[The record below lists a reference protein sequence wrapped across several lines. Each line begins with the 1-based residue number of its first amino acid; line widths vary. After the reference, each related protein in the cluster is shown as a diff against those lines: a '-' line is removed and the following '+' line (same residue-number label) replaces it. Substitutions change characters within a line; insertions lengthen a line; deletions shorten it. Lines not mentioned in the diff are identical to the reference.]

1 MKTAV
6 VGATGM
12 VGRTMMKV
20 LEERNFPV
28 SQLLPAASEK
38 SVGKE
43 VIFNGKPVKVVSVM
57 EAVEA
62 KPEFAIFSAG
72 ASTSKEWAPQFAK
85 NGTVVIDNSSYW
97 RMFQNIPLVVP
108 EINSHVIKKGDRI
121 IANPNCS
128 TIQMV
133 MALAPLHRK
142 YKIKRLVIATYQ
154 SVTGTGVK
162 AVTQMENERAGIK
175 GEMAYAHQIDKNC
188 FPHGGTFQSDGYTTE
203 EQKLLDE
210 TRKILEDQT
219 IQVTATVVRIPVVG
233 GHSEAVNIEFEKDF
247 KIDDV
252 IHLLNKFPGVVV
264 YDNPAE
270 NKYPMPILAHNKD
283 EVFVGRIRRDLS
295 KEKCL
300 NLWIVSDNIRKGAAT
315 NAVQIAEYMAENKLI
330 LIPESWRVHN
340 KKICLKFIDCR
351 DRSERMVETG
361 LRRMVETGLRPVST
375 DV

>member
-43 VIFNGKPVKVVSVM
+43 VIFRGKPVKVVSVM

-62 KPEFAIFSAG
+62 RPDFAIFSAG
-72 ASTSKEWAPQFAK
+72 ATTSKEWAPVFAK
-85 NGTVVIDNSSYW
+85 NGTVVIDNSSFW
-97 RMFQNIPLVVP
+97 RMDKNIPLIVP

-142 YKIKRLVIATYQ
+142 YKIKRLVVATYQ

-162 AVTQMENERAGIK
+162 AVAQMDNERAGIK
-175 GEMAYAHQIDKNC
+175 GEMVYAHQIDKNC
-188 FPHGGTFQSDGYTTE
+188 FPHGGTFQADGYTTE
-203 EQKLLDE
+203 EQKLVDE
-210 TRKILEDQT
+210 TRKILEDPS

-247 KIDDV
+247 KIED
-252 IHLLNKFPGVVV
+252 IIQLLTNFPGVVV

-270 NKYPMPILAHNKD
+270 NKYPMPIHAHNKD

-315 NAVQIAEYMAENKLI
+315 NAVQIAEYMAANKLY
-330 LIPESWRVHN
+330 
-340 KKICLKFIDCR
+340 
-351 DRSERMVETG
+351 
-361 LRRMVETGLRPVST
+361 
-375 DV
+375 

>member
-1 MKTAV
+1 MKIAV

-12 VGRTMMKV
+12 VGRTMTKV

-43 VIFNGKPVKVVSVM
+43 IIFKGKPVRVVSVM

-72 ASTSKEWAPQFAK
+72 ASTSRDMAPVFAK

-97 RMFQNIPLVVP
+97 RMDKNVPLIVP

-142 YKIKRLVIATYQ
+142 YKIKRLVVSTYQ

-162 AVTQMENERAGIK
+162 AVQQMENERAGIK
-175 GEMAYAHQIDKNC
+175 GDMVYAHPIDKNC
-188 FPHGGTFQSDGYTTE
+188 FPHGGTFQPDGYTTE
-203 EQKLLDE
+203 EQKLIDE

-247 KIDDV
+247 V
-252 IHLLNKFPGVVV
+252 IEEVIKMLNEFPGVVV
-264 YDNPAE
+264 YDNPSE
-270 NKYPMPILAHNKD
+270 NKYPMPILAYNRD

-295 KEKCL
+295 REKCL
-300 NLWIVSDNIRKGAAT
+300 NLWVVSDNIRKGAAT
-315 NAVQIAEYMAENKLI
+315 NAVQIAEYMTANKLY
-330 LIPESWRVHN
+330 
-340 KKICLKFIDCR
+340 
-351 DRSERMVETG
+351 
-361 LRRMVETGLRPVST
+361 
-375 DV
+375 

>member
-12 VGRTMMKV
+12 VGQTMIRV

-28 SQLLPAASEK
+28 SQLIPAASER

-43 VIFNGKPVKVVSVM
+43 VIFKGKAIKVVSVK

-62 KPEFAIFSAG
+62 RPEFAIFSAG
-72 ASTSKEWAPQFAK
+72 ASTSKEWAPLFAE
-85 NGTVVIDNSSYW
+85 NGTVVIDNSSFW
-97 RMFQNIPLVVP
+97 RMDKNIPLVVP

-133 MALAPLHRK
+133 LALAPLHKK
-142 YKIKRLVIATYQ
+142 YKIRRLVVATYQ

-175 GEMAYAHQIDKNC
+175 GEMAYAHPIDKNC
-188 FPHGGTFQSDGYTTE
+188 IPHGGSFLPDGYTTE
-203 EQKLLDE
+203 EQKLVDE

-219 IQVTATVVRIPVVG
+219 IQVTATVVRIPVIG
-233 GHSEAVNIEFEKDF
+233 GHSEAVNIEFENDF
-247 KIDDV
+247 DIND
-252 IHLLNKFPGVVV
+252 IRLLLSNFPGIIV
-264 YDNPAE
+264 YDNPSE
-270 NKYPMPILAHNKD
+270 NKYPMPIMAHNHD
-283 EVFVGRIRRDLS
+283 EVFVGRIRRDFS

-315 NAVQIAEYMAENKLI
+315 NAVQIAEYMAVNKL
-330 LIPESWRVHN
+330 
-340 KKICLKFIDCR
+340 F
-351 DRSERMVETG
+351 
-361 LRRMVETGLRPVST
+361 
-375 DV
+375 

>member
-28 SQLLPAASEK
+28 SQLIPAASEK

-43 VIFNGKPVKVVSVM
+43 VMFKGKPVKVVSVKD
-57 EAVEA
+57 AVDA

-72 ASTSKEWAPQFAK
+72 ASTSREWAPAFAK
-85 NGTVVIDNSSYW
+85 NGTVVIDNSSAW
-97 RMFQNIPLVVP
+97 RMDKSVPLIVP
-108 EINSHVIKKGDRI
+108 EINSHVLRKGDKI

-142 YKIKRLVIATYQ
+142 YKIKRLVVATYQ
-154 SVTGTGVK
+154 SVTGTGIK
-162 AVTQMENERAGIK
+162 AVKQMENERNGVK
-175 GEMAYAHQIDKNC
+175 GEMAYPHPIDMNC
-188 FPHGGTFQSDGYTTE
+188 FPHGGTFQPDGYTTE
-203 EQKLLDE
+203 EQKLVDE

-233 GHSEAVNIEFEKDF
+233 GHSEAVNIEFDKDF
-247 KIDDV
+247 NIDDV
-252 IHLLNKFPGVVV
+252 ISLISGFPGVVV

-270 NKYPMPILAHNKD
+270 NKYPMPVMSHNRD

-300 NLWIVSDNIRKGAAT
+300 NLWVVSDNIRKGAAT
-315 NAVQIAEYMAENKLI
+315 NAIQIAEYMVEKKLY
-330 LIPESWRVHN
+330 
-340 KKICLKFIDCR
+340 
-351 DRSERMVETG
+351 
-361 LRRMVETGLRPVST
+361 
-375 DV
+375 

>member
-12 VGRTMMKV
+12 VGRTMIKV

-28 SQLLPAASEK
+28 TELIPAASER

-43 VIFNGKPVKVVSVM
+43 LTFKGKSVKVVSVM
-57 EAVEA
+57 EAIEA
-62 KPEFAIFSAG
+62 RPVFAIFSAG
-72 ASTSKEWAPQFAK
+72 ASVSKEWAPAFAEK
-85 NGTVVIDNSSYW
+85 GTVVIDNSSAW
-97 RMFQNIPLVVP
+97 RMDRNVPLVVP
-108 EINSHVIKKGDRI
+108 EINSHAIKKGDRI

-142 YKIKRLVIATYQ
+142 YRIKRLVVATYQ

-175 GEMAYAHQIDKNC
+175 GEMAYHYPIDMNC

-203 EQKLLDE
+203 EQKLVDE

-219 IQVTATVVRIPVVG
+219 IMVTATVVRIPVVG

-247 KIDDV
+247 NIDDV
-252 IHLLNKFPGVVV
+252 KFLISQFPGVIV

-270 NKYPMPILAHNKD
+270 FKYPMPILAHNRD

-295 KEKCL
+295 RDKCL

-315 NAVQIAEYMAENKLI
+315 NAIQIAEYMDAHKLY
-330 LIPESWRVHN
+330 
-340 KKICLKFIDCR
+340 
-351 DRSERMVETG
+351 
-361 LRRMVETGLRPVST
+361 
-375 DV
+375 

>member
-1 MKTAV
+1 MQRDELKKKLILTVLNVKVNLNNNFNYSKRLMIKTAV

-28 SQLLPAASEK
+28 SQLIPAASER

-43 VIFNGKPVKVVSVM
+43 VIFKGKAVKVVSVM

-62 KPEFAIFSAG
+62 RPEFAIFSAG
-72 ASTSKEWAPQFAK
+72 ASISKEWAPVFAK

-97 RMFQNIPLVVP
+97 RMNKNIPLIVP
-108 EINSHVIKKGDRI
+108 EINSHILKKGDRI

-128 TIQMV
+128 TIQLV

-142 YKIKRLVIATYQ
+142 YKIKRLVVSTYQ

-162 AVTQMENERAGIK
+162 AVVQMENERLGIK
-175 GEMAYAHQIDKNC
+175 GEMAYAHPIDKNC
-188 FPHGGTFQSDGYTTE
+188 FPHGGSFQPDGYTTE
-203 EQKLLDE
+203 EQKLIDE

-219 IQVTATVVRIPVVG
+219 IQVTATVVRIPVIG

-247 KIDDV
+247 NIDDV
-252 IHLLNKFPGVVV
+252 RQLIGRFPGVIV
-264 YDNPAE
+264 YDNPSE
-270 NKYPMPILAHNKD
+270 NKYPMPIMAHNRD

-315 NAVQIAEYMAENKLI
+315 NAIQIAEYMVANKL
-330 LIPESWRVHN
+330 
-340 KKICLKFIDCR
+340 F
-351 DRSERMVETG
+351 
-361 LRRMVETGLRPVST
+361 
-375 DV
+375 

>member
-1 MKTAV
+1 MKIAV

-12 VGRTMMKV
+12 VGNTMMKV
-20 LEERNFPV
+20 LEERNFPITE
-28 SQLLPAASEK
+28 LLPAASEK

-43 VIFNGKPVKVVSVM
+43 IKFRGKSVKVVSVQD
-57 EAVEA
+57 AVNA

-72 ASTSKEWAPQFAK
+72 ASISKEWAPVFAK

-97 RMFQNIPLVVP
+97 RMDKNVPLIVP

-142 YKIKRLVIATYQ
+142 YSIKRLVISTYQ

-162 AVTQMENERAGIK
+162 AVAQMENERAGVK
-175 GEMAYAHQIDKNC
+175 GDMVYAHPIDKNC
-188 FPHGGTFQSDGYTTE
+188 FPHGGSFQPDGYTTE
-203 EQKLLDE
+203 EQKLIDE
-210 TRKILEDQT
+210 TRKILEDQS

-233 GHSEAVNIEFEKDF
+233 GHSEAVNIEFSEDF
-247 KIDDV
+247 KIEDV
-252 IHLLNKFPGVVV
+252 IKLLNDFPGVIV

-270 NKYPMPILAHNKD
+270 NKYPMPIHAHNKD

-315 NAVQIAEYMAENKLI
+315 NAVQIAEYMAANKLY
-330 LIPESWRVHN
+330 
-340 KKICLKFIDCR
+340 
-351 DRSERMVETG
+351 
-361 LRRMVETGLRPVST
+361 
-375 DV
+375 

>member
-28 SQLLPAASEK
+28 SQLIPAASER

-43 VIFNGKPVKVVSVM
+43 IIFKGKAVKVVSVK
-57 EAVEA
+57 EAVDA
-62 KPEFAIFSAG
+62 VPDFAIFSAG
-72 ASTSKEWAPQFAK
+72 ASTSKEWAPAFAR

-97 RMFQNIPLVVP
+97 RMDKNVPLIVP

-162 AVTQMENERAGIK
+162 AVAQMENERAGIK
-175 GEMAYAHQIDKNC
+175 GEMAYAHPIDKNC
-188 FPHGGTFQSDGYTTE
+188 FPHGGSFQPDGYTTE
-203 EQKLLDE
+203 EQKLVDE

-233 GHSEAVNIEFEKDF
+233 GHSEAVNIEFENEFD
-247 KIDDV
+247 IDDV
-252 IHLLNKFPGVVV
+252 ISLLSRFPGVVV
-264 YDNPAE
+264 YDNPSE
-270 NKYPMPILAHNKD
+270 NKYPMPIFAHNRD
-283 EVFVGRIRRDLS
+283 DVFVGRIRRDLS

-315 NAVQIAEYMAENKLI
+315 NAIQIAEYMAENKLY
-330 LIPESWRVHN
+330 
-340 KKICLKFIDCR
+340 
-351 DRSERMVETG
+351 
-361 LRRMVETGLRPVST
+361 
-375 DV
+375 